1 MSLKALDA
9 VIAKLPGRIGPE
21 QVDALATAL
30 GKRVGNAELGRLRE
44 LLDGGYQRCSKA
56 GLVALEMLAQKPA
69 PDRAQVTFKVDGEFS
84 TGVREQSA
92 MCFLSERHG
101 FAVID
106 DESSVVWRVPLP
118 KKKEELAAQALREND
133 GHLKGLEALAHD
145 EEAKVLL
152 TLSEDNRTIHELP
165 VELEGPRVELG
176 EPRALGK
183 LPDLTR
189 RKNKGWEGLT
199 VVPAALAPDHRPR
212 LLAVQ
217 EGLPPLVCIFHRD
230 TLALEAKLELP
241 AEAIKFLPD
250 VSDVAFDPKT
260 NHLFL
265 LSDEGN
271 AIYECIL
278 ASRSRARGGQLLTEW
293 GLIPLGET
301 LLPELPGK
309 VERQAEGLTFDHRGD
324 LFVAGE
330 GETSLLRLRRE

>member
-1 MSLKALDA
+1 MSLQALDA

-30 GKRVGNAELGRLRE
+30 GKKVGNAELGRLRE
-44 LLDGGYQRCSKA
+44 LLDDRYQRCSKA
-56 GLVALEMLAQKPA
+56 GLVALEMLAQKAA
-69 PDRAQVTFKVDGEFS
+69 PGRAQVQFNVDGEFS

-101 FAVID
+101 FAIID

-118 KKKEELAAQALREND
+118 KRKEELAAQALREDD
-133 GHLKGLEALAHD
+133 GHLKGLEAVAHD

-152 TLSEDNRTIHELP
+152 TLSEDHRTIHELS
-165 VELEGPRVELG
+165 VDLGGPRVELG
-176 EPRALGK
+176 EPRELGE
-183 LPDLTR
+183 LPDLAR

-199 VVPAALAPDHRPR
+199 VVPSALAPDRRPR

-217 EGLPPLVCIFHRD
+217 EGLPPLVCIFHRE

-241 AEAIKFLPD
+241 EEARKFLPD

-278 ASRSRARGGQLLTEW
+278 ASRGRALGGRMLTEW
-293 GLIPLGET
+293 ALIPLGET
-301 LLPELPGK
+301 VLPELPGK

-324 LFVAGE
+324 LYVAGE